1 MRLLTKI
8 FGNRDD
14 PETAA
19 SGGSDESSPERQTIE
34 LEPYELSA
42 GDEPRATSEQS
53 GRVTFAPPAS
63 DPASPENAGP
73 NVAAPNVAAPNV
85 AASNV
90 AGPNVAAPG
99 GAGRSGAEG
108 RRKRRRPAA
117 ADGSEEQPH
126 ELTRRRIARPTASTV
141 ELPPSPPPIPV
152 NAPTADDPEEI
163 DVSDQLDEMTDAE
176 ADLDA
181 SIDLIIE
188 DDEPSSDD
196 EDEEETNTSVSVWGA
211 AATGSAPASSPVAT
225 SEPATAGPL
234 AAGPLAAGP
243 LAAGPPS
250 GDASPAAAAP
260 EPESA
265 ADGSGSISP
274 NATQPDPEWT
284 RMPTETKRP
293 KQTLVEAGTE
303 FTGTVKSSC
312 PVVVHGTLEGDIDAP
327 TLSIAT
333 TGTVHGNIRAESLRS
348 FGTLAGTVDAGE
360 VYVSGVVRSKTVI
373 RARRLEL
380 QLGSSEKSQ
389 IEVTVKTSVELNALP
404 SSPEASSSFV
414 SDALGS
420 SAVGSEA
427 IGSSARSETTSSE
440 GEPSVN
446 AGWDLP
452 EAESGV
458 EPVRARGKR
467 STAK

>member
-1 MRLLTKI
+1 VRLLTKI

-14 PETAA
+14 PETAT
-19 SGGSDESSPERQTIE
+19 SGGSEESAPERQTIE

-63 DPASPENAGP
+63 GSTSPENAGAGGSSP
-73 NVAAPNVAAPNV
+73 NVAAPNVAAP
-85 AASNV
+85 A
-90 AGPNVAAPG
+90 

-108 RRKRRRPAA
+108 RRKRRRPPA

-152 NAPTADDPEEI
+152 HAPAADDPEEI

-188 DDEPSSDD
+188 DDEPSEED
-196 EDEEETNTSVSVWGA
+196 EEEETNTSVSVWGA
-211 AATGSAPASSPVAT
+211 AATGSGPASSPIAA
-225 SEPATAGPL
+225 SEPASAEPATAESL
-234 AAGPLAAGP
+234 AAAPPAA
-243 LAAGPPS
+243 
-250 GDASPAAAAP
+250 DASPAAASP

-348 FGTLAGTVDAGE
+348 FGTLAGNVDAGE

-404 SSPEASSSFV
+404 SSPEVSSSLV

-420 SAVGSEA
+420 SAL
-427 IGSSARSETTSSE
+427 SSNPVSETTSSE
-440 GEPSVN
+440 GEPSGN

-467 STAK
+467 TTAK